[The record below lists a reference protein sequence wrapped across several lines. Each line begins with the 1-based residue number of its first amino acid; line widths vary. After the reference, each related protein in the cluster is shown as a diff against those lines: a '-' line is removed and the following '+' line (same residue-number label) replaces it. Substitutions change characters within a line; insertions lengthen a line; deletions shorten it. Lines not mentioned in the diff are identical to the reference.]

1 MRKRMGAII
10 ALTIIVSWGLVSA
23 VTFSP
28 AHGQALSGDR
38 SVKPCVREGKAKR
51 GFSVARAK
59 VFQRLGL
66 TVEQQEEMKELRRQF
81 RDDLQRLRRGHRE
94 SLLNVLDEEQRQ
106 KLEEKRGE
114 NDRFLR
120 ERIPPGERG
129 YDPQPDVGFKEDQ
142 EPADSW
148 ESFMVEVDSNNN
160 GVLDEEDF
168 EAAQARGDEDL
179 PPSWVSAAQEFDA
192 NGDGVIDQRE
202 YRQVFKSYQE
212 ESSAVRPEPQKEDI
226 IAGQTSENFKGTGV
240 SVNTWGIIKR
250 SFRE

>member
-81 RDDLQRLRRGHRE
+81 RDDLRRLRRAHRE

-114 NDRFLR
+114 KGNNLEGR
-120 ERIPPGERG
+120 EPQTRPR
-129 YDPQPDVGFKEDQ
+129 PQPR
-142 EPADSW
+142 P
-148 ESFMVEVDSNNN
+148 
-160 GVLDEEDF
+160 
-168 EAAQARGDEDL
+168 
-179 PPSWVSAAQEFDA
+179 
-192 NGDGVIDQRE
+192 
-202 YRQVFKSYQE
+202 
-212 ESSAVRPEPQKEDI
+212 RPEPRTPGDSDKDDNTIELNLLDVGSRKTI
-226 IAGQTSENFKGTGV
+226 VEPT
-240 SVNTWGIIKR
+240 TWGNVKR

>member
-38 SVKPCVREGKAKR
+38 SAKPCVREGKAKR

-94 SLLNVLDEEQRQ
+94 SLLNVLDEEQRRN
-106 KLEEKRGE
+106 LEEKRGE
-114 NDRFLR
+114 FDRNLRDKSPRQWHRRPRPSKDQQLPNKDDSSTDLNLFFL
-120 ERIPPGERG
+120 
-129 YDPQPDVGFKEDQ
+129 
-142 EPADSW
+142 
-148 ESFMVEVDSNNN
+148 
-160 GVLDEEDF
+160 
-168 EAAQARGDEDL
+168 
-179 PPSWVSAAQEFDA
+179 EFF
-192 NGDGVIDQRE
+192 IL
-202 YRQVFKSYQE
+202 FFS
-212 ESSAVRPEPQKEDI
+212 
-226 IAGQTSENFKGTGV
+226 
-240 SVNTWGIIKR
+240 
-250 SFRE
+250 

>member
-1 MRKRMGAII
+1 MSMRKRMSTII
-10 ALTIIVSWGLVSA
+10 ALTMIVSWGLVSA

-94 SLLNVLDEEQRQ
+94 SLLNVLDEEQRRN
-106 KLEEKRGE
+106 LEEKRGE
-114 NDRFLR
+114 KDSNLEGR
-120 ERIPPGERG
+120 EPRPWHRRPRPESR
-129 YDPQPDVGFKEDQ
+129 PPDVNRRDPDDPNKDENTIELNLLDVGSNKTL
-142 EPADSW
+142 
-148 ESFMVEVDSNNN
+148 VD
-160 GVLDEEDF
+160 
-168 EAAQARGDEDL
+168 
-179 PPSWVSAAQEFDA
+179 P
-192 NGDGVIDQRE
+192 
-202 YRQVFKSYQE
+202 
-212 ESSAVRPEPQKEDI
+212 
-226 IAGQTSENFKGTGV
+226 T
-240 SVNTWGIIKR
+240 TWGNVKR